1 MIYAVTQQG
10 EIIYD
15 LSLVLTIII
24 TFFTSFDELL
34 KATPTLGLEIL
45 FRTRSGIVKSMHQK
59 VALYFVFES

>member
-45 FRTRSGIVKSMHQK
+45 FRTRSGIVNS
-59 VALYFVFES
+59 